1 MTISTSGTSVD
12 NKSSNDNNGGADFP
26 AAFRVLVAPD
36 SFKGSMDAIEVARHL
51 SAGVRRAVPSADV
64 QQVPIADGGEGTAEA
79 IAAALG
85 GFWQQHTVTDGN
97 GAPRQVPVA
106 ICDSPAMGR
115 FGVFDVARIVGLP
128 DAVAAPEQ
136 RTTAGVGELIAQLHG
151 QGITT
156 IVIGLGGSSTTDA
169 GAGLLGALAYDFEDV
184 EGRALAARFD
194 NLAQIRTIRR
204 RADTAWLAQTRL
216 IALTDVTSPLTG
228 PQGAAMIFGRQKG
241 FQDLAQADARLAGFA
256 ATVEA
261 AFPTLA
267 EGVAAMP
274 GAGAAGGLGYGLA
287 LLGAKLHEGAAFI
300 CETSGLN
307 ANVAEYDW
315 VLTGEGRSDL
325 QTMMGKGPAAVA
337 ALARGHAV
345 PVSLVSGAIEA
356 CAELDAAFDG
366 CFSIVSGPQTL
377 AEAMANTGPLLEQA
391 AYQLTRLFK
400 AQRRG

>member
-1 MTISTSGTSVD
+1 MTISPLTAGAT
-12 NKSSNDNNGGADFP
+12 NDDAL
-26 AAFRVLVAPD
+26 RVLVAPD

-51 SAGVRRAVPSADV
+51 CAGVLRAVPSARV

-85 GFWQQHTVTDGN
+85 GSWSHYTVTDGN
-97 GAPRQVPVA
+97 GEPRQVPVA
-106 ICDSPAMGR
+106 VCDSPAMGR

-151 QGITT
+151 QGIDT

-169 GAGLLGALAYDFEDV
+169 GAGLLGALAYDFDDV
-184 EGRALAARFD
+184 EGRAVAPRFD
-194 NLAQIRTIRR
+194 NLAQIRAIRR
-204 RADTAWLAQTRL
+204 RAGTGWLSQLRL

-241 FQDLAQADARLAGFA
+241 FRDLAQADARLAGFA
-256 ATVEA
+256 AGFEA
-261 AFPTLA
+261 AFPALA
-267 EGVAAMP
+267 AGLAAMA

-287 LLGAKLHEGAAFI
+287 LLGAKLHEGADFI

-307 ANVAEYDW
+307 ADIAAYDW
-315 VLTGEGRSDL
+315 VITGEGRSDL

-337 ALARGHAV
+337 ALARRHAV
-345 PVSLVSGAIEA
+345 PVSLVSGGIET
-356 CAELDAAFDG
+356 CAELDTAFDG
-366 CFSIVSGPQTL
+366 CFSIVPGPQSL
-377 AEAMANTGPLLEQA
+377 ADAMANTGPLLEQA
-391 AYQLTRLFK
+391 AYQLTRLF
-400 AQRRG
+400 AAPRRR